1 LTDNNWRE
9 FTVNVENTDLSQV
22 TVIYVYGRDKDWYRL
37 LQATTFLHLCT
48 ALQAYVM
55 MSLGPD
61 SFKWAVKKDAGVL
74 PPLRMVDIEAIKEPF
89 GSELNDIGLAFGKTL
104 EA

>member
-1 LTDNNWRE
+1 
-9 FTVNVENTDLSQV
+9 
-22 TVIYVYGRDKDWYRL
+22 
-37 LQATTFLHLCT
+37 
-48 ALQAYVM
+48 M

-89 GSELNDIGLAFGKTL
+89 GNELNDIGLAFGKTL
-104 EA
+104 EALRATGYRPQDDAQTDELNIQTIAIGSN